1 MDTNAWIQTALAVI
15 AIVSIVASWLASSRS
30 IKESNRAS
38 KLERTIETAVQLQ
51 RAVGELQAE
60 ILPFWRDNETRSKYA
75 QLPQEIQVHRAMED
89 VLVLSRLVGVHARIA
104 ARAKTESD
112 ALTSAA
118 YILSEAAMTLYL
130 ALIPTDPPTASPGK
144 IFINSLKNRD
154 ETKHDEHAL
163 ATAKAIVQEATPN
176 RNEPNDHGN
185 VSSSILNESSEHFS
199 DCLSKFAQTK

>member
-1 MDTNAWIQTALAVI
+1 KVYVSSMSMDTNAWIQTALAVI
-15 AIVSIVASWLASSRS
+15 AIVSIVASWLASCRS

-112 ALTSAA
+112 ALTS
-118 YILSEAAMTLYL
+118 
-130 ALIPTDPPTASPGK
+130 
-144 IFINSLKNRD
+144 
-154 ETKHDEHAL
+154 
-163 ATAKAIVQEATPN
+163 
-176 RNEPNDHGN
+176 
-185 VSSSILNESSEHFS
+185 
-199 DCLSKFAQTK
+199 